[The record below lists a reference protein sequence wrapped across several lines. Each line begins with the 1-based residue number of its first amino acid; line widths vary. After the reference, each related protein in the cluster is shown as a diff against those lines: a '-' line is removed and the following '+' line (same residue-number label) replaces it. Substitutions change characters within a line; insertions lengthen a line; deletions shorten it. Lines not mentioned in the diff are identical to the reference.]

1 MDVVRYFPVDPNYR
15 GIVFNVIPINIIGDS
30 KFKRLHHTRNIM
42 YYIYEFII
50 FCFYNS
56 YNIMSF
62 VITNSWASLRKLS
75 RRPEV
80 GKTRFHHCKR
90 SFPFPIERGKT
101 IFTST
106 TDQYLNLVILCKKN
120 ETLNTLNNI
129 LL

>member
-1 MDVVRYFPVDPNYR
+1 MDVVRYLPIDPKYR
-15 GIVFNVIPINIIGDS
+15 GIVFNVIKS

-56 YNIMSF
+56 YIMLF

-75 RRPEV
+75 WRPQIE
-80 GKTRFHHCKR
+80 KTRFHHCKR
-90 SFPFPIERGKT
+90 SFPFSIESGKT

-120 ETLNTLNNI
+120 ETLNTHSI
-129 LL
+129 KYCYRTIR